1 MGLKD
6 FLFNNDYSF
15 LLQIAIILLSTK
27 LLGLLTK
34 RISLPQVV
42 GALAAGIVLGPMV
55 LNVVQRNDLIVSLAE
70 LGVIVLMFSAGLET
84 DIQELKKAGLASF
97 VIALLGVIVPLVG
110 GFFLADFYNTE
121 QNPEMA
127 KLFWQNIF
135 IGVVLTATS
144 VSITVETLKE
154 LGALNSRAGNAILGA
169 AVIDDILGIIALTVV
184 ISLGGKKSGDGEA
197 EKTFG
202 SLLAGDGVLAVVIN
216 ILAFFIVAIGAA
228 VLYHFFFK
236 KWRESSN
243 ENLRRHNI
251 VTFVFCLLLSFVAE
265 ICFGVA
271 DITGAFVA
279 GLAVSGLKKNEYVVN
294 RFNTLSYMLLSP
306 IFFANIGLAMTL
318 KGLTK
323 KLVIFMLLLML
334 LAVVT
339 KVIGCGLGAKIMRYT
354 NKESLQIGIGMIS
367 RGEVALIVANKGA
380 SVGLMSEKFMTPLVI
395 MVVFTTIVTPILLK
409 LVFPKKKGGDKE
421 TVSDDLTA
429 LEKHAQFEKG
439 KWFVNPSVTGLN
451 FSYNTETDKAHFGL
465 EAKGG
470 AFLVDNVAL
479 LIDAGAKW
487 QGGGTDVYT
496 LGVGGRYY
504 ISKVGV
510 FLGAGVDL
518 NRYDW
523 DGGDKTRFGFGMEAG
538 YAFFLSRTV
547 TIEPAVY
554 WDIDKDRSEFG
565 LKVGFGFYF

>member
-1 MGLKD
+1 MSAIKE
-6 FLFNNDYSF
+6 FLFNNEYAF
-15 LLQIAIILLSTK
+15 LLQIAIILLATK

-42 GALAAGIVLGPMV
+42 GALAAGIILGPM
-55 LNVVQRNDLIVSLAE
+55 LLDVVERNDLIVNLAE

-84 DIQELKKAGLASF
+84 DIQELKKAGFASF

-110 GFFLADFYNTE
+110 GFFLADAFNVD
-121 QNPEMA
+121 QDPEMA
-127 KLFWQNIF
+127 SLFWQNIF

-184 ISLGGKKSGDGEA
+184 ISLGGKKTGDGESA
-197 EKTFG
+197 KTLG
-202 SLLAGDGVLAVVIN
+202 SALVGDGVFAVVIN

-251 VTFVFCLLLSFVAE
+251 VTFAFCLLLSFAAE
-265 ICFGVA
+265 MFFGVA

-279 GLAVSGLKKNEYVVN
+279 GLAVSGLKKTEYVVN

-318 KGLTK
+318 DGLTG
-323 KLVIFMLLLML
+323 KLIIFMLLLML

-339 KVIGCGLGAKIMRYT
+339 KVVGCGLGAKIMRYT

-367 RGEVALIVANKGA
+367 RGEVALIVASKGEA
-380 SVGLMSEKFMTPLVI
+380 LGMMGGNFLGPVI
-395 MVVFTTIVTPILLK
+395 IVVVITTIITPILLK
-409 LVFPKKKGGDKE
+409 IVFKSGPN
-421 TVSDDLTA
+421 VSPL
-429 LEKHAQFEKG
+429 EKG
-439 KWFVNPSVTGLN
+439 KD
-451 FSYNTETDKAHFGL
+451 YHTDSAEVCIPEEKECF
-465 EAKGG
+465 
-470 AFLVDNVAL
+470 
-479 LIDAGAKW
+479 W
-487 QGGGTDVYT
+487 
-496 LGVGGRYY
+496 
-504 ISKVGV
+504 
-510 FLGAGVDL
+510 
-518 NRYDW
+518 
-523 DGGDKTRFGFGMEAG
+523 
-538 YAFFLSRTV
+538 
-547 TIEPAVY
+547 
-554 WDIDKDRSEFG
+554 
-565 LKVGFGFYF
+565 

>member
-1 MGLKD
+1 MSAFKE
-6 FLFNNDYSF
+6 FLFNNDYSY

-42 GALAAGIVLGPMV
+42 GALAAGIILGPM
-55 LNVVQRNDLIVSLAE
+55 LLDVVERNDLIVSLAE

-97 VIALLGVIVPLVG
+97 VIALVGVIVPLLG
-110 GFFLADFYNTE
+110 GYFLADLYNTD
-121 QNPEMA
+121 QDPEMA
-127 KLFWQNIF
+127 SLFWQNIF

-184 ISLGGKKSGDGEA
+184 ISLGGKKSGNGESA
-197 EKTFG
+197 RTLG
-202 SLLAGDGVLAVVIN
+202 SALVGDGIFAVVIN
-216 ILAFFIVAIGAA
+216 ILAFFIVAIGVA

-243 ENLRRHNI
+243 KNLQRHNI
-251 VTFVFCLLLSFVAE
+251 VTFVFCLLLSFAAE
-265 ICFGVA
+265 LFFGVA

-306 IFFANIGLAMTL
+306 IFFMRQRL
-318 KGLTK
+318 
-323 KLVIFMLLLML
+323 LV
-334 LAVVT
+334 AVAT

-409 LVFPKKKGGDKE
+409 FVFPKNRKH
-421 TVSDDLTA
+421 DDGTTA
-429 LEKHAQFEKG
+429 NE
-439 KWFVNPSVTGLN
+439 
-451 FSYNTETDKAHFGL
+451 GL
-465 EAKGG
+465 E
-470 AFLVDNVAL
+470 
-479 LIDAGAKW
+479 
-487 QGGGTDVYT
+487 TC
-496 LGVGGRYY
+496 GVNAQLEE
-504 ISKVGV
+504 S
-510 FLGAGVDL
+510 
-518 NRYDW
+518 
-523 DGGDKTRFGFGMEAG
+523 
-538 YAFFLSRTV
+538 
-547 TIEPAVY
+547 
-554 WDIDKDRSEFG
+554 
-565 LKVGFGFYF
+565 

>member
-1 MGLKD
+1 MSAFKE
-6 FLFNNDYSF
+6 FLFNNDYSY

-42 GALAAGIVLGPMV
+42 GALAAGIILGPM
-55 LNVVQRNDLIVSLAE
+55 LLDVVERNDLIVSLAE

-97 VIALLGVIVPLVG
+97 VIALVGVIVPLLG
-110 GFFLADFYNTE
+110 GYFLADLYNTD
-121 QNPEMA
+121 QDPEMA
-127 KLFWQNIF
+127 SLFWQNIF

-184 ISLGGKKSGDGEA
+184 ISLGGKKSGDGESA
-197 EKTFG
+197 RTLG
-202 SLLAGDGVLAVVIN
+202 SALVGDGIFAVVIN
-216 ILAFFIVAIGAA
+216 ILAFFIVAIGAT

-243 ENLRRHNI
+243 KNLQRHNI
-251 VTFVFCLLLSFVAE
+251 VTFVFCLLLSFAAE
-265 ICFGVA
+265 LFFGVA

-306 IFFANIGLAMTL
+306 IFFANIGLTL
-318 KGLTK
+318 DGLTG
-323 KLVIFMLLLML
+323 KLIIFMLLLML
-334 LAVVT
+334 VAVAT

-395 MVVFTTIVTPILLK
+395 MVVFTTIITPILLK
-409 LVFPKKKGGDKE
+409 FVFPKNRKH
-421 TVSDDLTA
+421 DDGTTA
-429 LEKHAQFEKG
+429 NE
-439 KWFVNPSVTGLN
+439 
-451 FSYNTETDKAHFGL
+451 GL
-465 EAKGG
+465 E
-470 AFLVDNVAL
+470 
-479 LIDAGAKW
+479 
-487 QGGGTDVYT
+487 TC
-496 LGVGGRYY
+496 GVNAQLEE
-504 ISKVGV
+504 S
-510 FLGAGVDL
+510 
-518 NRYDW
+518 
-523 DGGDKTRFGFGMEAG
+523 
-538 YAFFLSRTV
+538 
-547 TIEPAVY
+547 
-554 WDIDKDRSEFG
+554 
-565 LKVGFGFYF
+565 

>member
-1 MGLKD
+1 MSAFKE
-6 FLFNNDYSF
+6 FLFNNDYSY

-42 GALAAGIVLGPMV
+42 GALAAGIILGPM
-55 LNVVQRNDLIVSLAE
+55 LLDVVERNDLIVSLAE

-97 VIALLGVIVPLVG
+97 VIALVGVIVPLLG
-110 GFFLADFYNTE
+110 GYFLADLYNTD
-121 QNPEMA
+121 QDPEMA
-127 KLFWQNIF
+127 SLFWQNIF

-184 ISLGGKKSGDGEA
+184 ISLGGKKSGNGESA
-197 EKTFG
+197 RTLG
-202 SLLAGDGVLAVVIN
+202 SALVGDGIFAVVIN
-216 ILAFFIVAIGAA
+216 ILAFFIVAIGVA

-243 ENLRRHNI
+243 KNLQRHNI
-251 VTFVFCLLLSFVAE
+251 VTFVFCLLLSFAAE
-265 ICFGVA
+265 LFFGVA

-318 KGLTK
+318 DGLTG
-323 KLVIFMLLLML
+323 KLIIFMLLLML
-334 LAVVT
+334 VAVAT

-380 SVGLMSEKFMTPLVI
+380 SVGLMSEKFMTPLS
-395 MVVFTTIVTPILLK
+395 LLLS
-409 LVFPKKKGGDKE
+409 LVS
-421 TVSDDLTA
+421 T
-429 LEKHAQFEKG
+429 
-439 KWFVNPSVTGLN
+439 
-451 FSYNTETDKAHFGL
+451 
-465 EAKGG
+465 
-470 AFLVDNVAL
+470 
-479 LIDAGAKW
+479 
-487 QGGGTDVYT
+487 
-496 LGVGGRYY
+496 
-504 ISKVGV
+504 
-510 FLGAGVDL
+510 
-518 NRYDW
+518 
-523 DGGDKTRFGFGMEAG
+523 
-538 YAFFLSRTV
+538 
-547 TIEPAVY
+547 
-554 WDIDKDRSEFG
+554 
-565 LKVGFGFYF
+565 